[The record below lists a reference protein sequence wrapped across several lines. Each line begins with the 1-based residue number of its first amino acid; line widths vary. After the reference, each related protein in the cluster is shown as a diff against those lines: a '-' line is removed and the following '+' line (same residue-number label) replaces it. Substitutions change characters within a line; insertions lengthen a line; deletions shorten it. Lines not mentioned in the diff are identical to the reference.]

1 MSRHRRDP
9 QQEAFWRKAIG
20 RHAGGSLGV
29 RAFCQREQ
37 LSESA
42 FYWWRRSIRERDEA
56 SCSRPAF
63 VPATLSDKSPSES
76 SVTVELAGG
85 CVLRL
90 AGTAAISQL
99 ADLIIALQSKAAR

>member
-20 RHAGGSLGV
+20 RHATGNLGV
-29 RAFCQREQ
+29 RGFCQREQ

-42 FYWWRRSIRERDEA
+42 FYWWRRSIREQDEA
-56 SCSRPAF
+56 GHSRAAF
-63 VPATLSDKSPSES
+63 VPATLSDKSPGEASF
-76 SVTVELAGG
+76 TVELAGG

-90 AGTAAISQL
+90 AGAEAISQL
-99 ADLIIALQSKAAR
+99 ADLIIALQSKAAQ

>member
-1 MSRHRRDP
+1 MSRHRRDS

-20 RHAGGSLGV
+20 RQAAGSLGV
-29 RAFCQREQ
+29 RAFCQRER

-42 FYWWRRSIRERDEA
+42 FYWWRRSIREQDA
-56 SCSRPAF
+56 AGHSRPAF
-63 VPATLSDKSPSES
+63 VPATLSGNSPGGPSF
-76 SVTVELAGG
+76 TVELAGG

-90 AGTAAISQL
+90 AGAEAISQL